1 MKVMKKNVEKNL
13 YPGKC
18 LFVITKAREEV
29 QSKADTVPMTV
40 LRIEILKADMIL
52 FSAKAIAKL
61 SKVGMRGKKNRG
73 PFKESKPLLKE
84 YT

>member
-13 YPGKC
+13 YPGKF

-29 QSKADTVPMTV
+29 QSKADIVPMTV

-61 SKVGMRGKKNRG
+61 SKVGTRGKKYKG
-73 PFKESKPLLKE
+73 PLKESNPLLNE